1 MFKGF
6 GIALLSSVA
15 QAGIN
20 GTTFFVIGDYGDVT
34 KMAVPNMVFD
44 AMDAAVGTAT
54 NGIIDQPDFIVSTG
68 DAMYPAVDA
77 APTDTE
83 FANLLSL
90 F

>member
-1 MFKGF
+1 
-6 GIALLSSVA
+6 
-15 QAGIN
+15 
-20 GTTFFVIGDYGDVT
+20 
-34 KMAVPNMVFD
+34 MVFD